1 MAHYEEVRA
10 LSVRPTRVVFARVG
24 WMTYYA
30 GPQEGDKRPTGGGRY
45 NKKNVGHELFNFAE
59 FGGHLYGHAATSIN
73 LKRIDPTAGAVGK
86 LDDVLVIFVARQHII
101 GWYRN
106 ATVYASTRPK
116 FPASVTKEMLRRL
129 KQSGMR
135 GFRLI
140 GYRFEA
146 AVESATLLPTYERR
160 KQKIPGNVKGGF
172 GRSNIRYLFP
182 TGGKTQIS
190 TWMEDAI
197 QYVLTYDRA
206 NLLDD
211 PSSEINLE
219 EEASLAAERAAGFQ
233 SDPKVRKTIE
243 QHAMKKA
250 QKALEE
256 RGFSKFENT
265 SATKPYDFTCWREEK
280 PFFVEV
286 KGTQTPGK
294 TVILTKNEVEHVK
307 SNPDNCVLVVVYSVK
322 LTGKKTATAGM
333 TDVTEK
339 WDLTDGELTA
349 TQYLW
354 RR

>member
-1 MAHYEEVRA
+1 MGRRREERNSMTFEQHCLESQKMFGGMFEEVHHW
-10 LSVRPTRVVFARVG
+10 LDE
-24 WMTYYA
+24 YA
-30 GPQEGDKRPTGGGRY
+30 GSAEYGYRHRKKRH
-45 NKKNVGHELFNFAE
+45 HEAGIKQAIALF
-59 FGGHLYGHAATSIN
+59 GI
-73 LKRIDPTAGAVGK
+73 TAG
-86 LDDVLVIFVARQHII
+86 DVARQHII

-116 FPASVTKEMLRRL
+116 FPASVTKEMLLRL

-190 TWMEDAI
+190 KWMEDAI

-233 SDPKVRKTIE
+233 SDPKIRKTIE